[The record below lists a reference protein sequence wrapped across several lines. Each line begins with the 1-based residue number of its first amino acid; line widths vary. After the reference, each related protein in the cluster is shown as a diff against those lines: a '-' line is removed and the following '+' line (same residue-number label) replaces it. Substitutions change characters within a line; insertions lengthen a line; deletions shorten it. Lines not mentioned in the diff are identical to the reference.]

1 MKSSI
6 PEPKLYK
13 INLEDFF
20 NFLSFDQ
27 RIKEFI
33 YKVQELAK
41 KRGEFLYFVGG
52 VVRDYLYF
60 LKNSG
65 WKKESIK
72 DLDIVL
78 QGDLKGFLEAL
89 LKEVEGKILF
99 KSQFLTYKVKIHL
112 NSEELLIDFIT
123 ARKETYEDVAK
134 LPKVFPSDFKDDV
147 LRRDFTINT
156 LIIGLSPPYEGYLI
170 DLLNGIDD
178 LEKGI
183 IKPLHLN
190 SFVDDPTRIFRGI
203 RYKVRFE
210 FEFSREFYIAL
221 EKSFEKEALKK
232 LTPARIVN
240 ELKLYLN
247 KEPRNKLEALLKIT
261 NELKIFE
268 QAGIKIKRENIPLI
282 VKILDELGDELSQK
296 EKEKFFLLALIDK
309 DFIESAQ
316 RLGFTEKELREF
328 KKVLQRG
335 ERFVEEYKNICFEER
350 IKFFEKIPRFY
361 LLSLAVYFPELKE
374 EIVRFIKVY
383 SKIKPEITG
392 DELKEM
398 GVKSGKE
405 IGRILKILKIKRIEG
420 EIKNKNEEV
429 EFVKQYVLK
438 I

>member
-6 PEPKLYK
+6 PELKLYK
-13 INLEDFF
+13 VDLEDFF

-89 LKEVEGKILF
+89 LKEVKGKILF

-170 DLLNGIDD
+170 DLLNFTLILGMNASCTERNARDFGSSVLRPGLVIA
-178 LEKGI
+178 GSI
-183 IKPLHLN
+183 IAI
-190 SFVDDPTRIFRGI
+190 S
-203 RYKVRFE
+203 
-210 FEFSREFYIAL
+210 
-221 EKSFEKEALKK
+221 
-232 LTPARIVN
+232 
-240 ELKLYLN
+240 
-247 KEPRNKLEALLKIT
+247 
-261 NELKIFE
+261 
-268 QAGIKIKRENIPLI
+268 
-282 VKILDELGDELSQK
+282 
-296 EKEKFFLLALIDK
+296 
-309 DFIESAQ
+309 
-316 RLGFTEKELREF
+316 
-328 KKVLQRG
+328 
-335 ERFVEEYKNICFEER
+335 
-350 IKFFEKIPRFY
+350 
-361 LLSLAVYFPELKE
+361 
-374 EIVRFIKVY
+374 
-383 SKIKPEITG
+383 
-392 DELKEM
+392 
-398 GVKSGKE
+398 
-405 IGRILKILKIKRIEG
+405 
-420 EIKNKNEEV
+420 
-429 EFVKQYVLK
+429 
-438 I
+438 

>member
-134 LPKVFPSDFKDDV
+134 LPKVFPSDFKMM
-147 LRRDFTINT
+147 
-156 LIIGLSPPYEGYLI
+156 Y
-170 DLLNGIDD
+170 
-178 LEKGI
+178 
-183 IKPLHLN
+183 
-190 SFVDDPTRIFRGI
+190 
-203 RYKVRFE
+203 
-210 FEFSREFYIAL
+210 
-221 EKSFEKEALKK
+221 
-232 LTPARIVN
+232 
-240 ELKLYLN
+240 
-247 KEPRNKLEALLKIT
+247 
-261 NELKIFE
+261 
-268 QAGIKIKRENIPLI
+268 
-282 VKILDELGDELSQK
+282 
-296 EKEKFFLLALIDK
+296 
-309 DFIESAQ
+309 
-316 RLGFTEKELREF
+316 
-328 KKVLQRG
+328 
-335 ERFVEEYKNICFEER
+335 
-350 IKFFEKIPRFY
+350 
-361 LLSLAVYFPELKE
+361 
-374 EIVRFIKVY
+374 
-383 SKIKPEITG
+383 
-392 DELKEM
+392 
-398 GVKSGKE
+398 
-405 IGRILKILKIKRIEG
+405 
-420 EIKNKNEEV
+420 
-429 EFVKQYVLK
+429 
-438 I
+438 